1 MEHRIRDT
9 KKAKVYL
16 INFNFENW
24 NVSND
29 TSNLSLKNII
39 ESRIIVETDK
49 EYIRYNE
56 IMWKK

>member
-29 TSNLSLKNII
+29 TSNLSLKD
-39 ESRIIVETDK
+39 IVYFSDYLMVKPNFIFTK
-49 EYIRYNE
+49 N
-56 IMWKK
+56 